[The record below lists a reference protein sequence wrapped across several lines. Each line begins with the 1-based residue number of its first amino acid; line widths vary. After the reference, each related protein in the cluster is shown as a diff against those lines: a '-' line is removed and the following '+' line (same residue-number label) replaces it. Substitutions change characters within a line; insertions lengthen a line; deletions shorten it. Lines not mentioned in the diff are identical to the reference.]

1 MRQRARKSHI
11 GGQCYPRTCHIRCN
25 KDADEHAYAGLGLL
39 PSPAVGSPHWELN
52 TEASI
57 PGEWENLNDTCQ
69 PGNPSSP
76 VSLPISD
83 TSMDFATVPPA
94 SLINSAWSWHLP
106 YTGPIHHNGA
116 GFSSEGLE
124 FPDAP
129 IDANQGI
136 SGCSGYFASV
146 ETLNTPTADV
156 ETTSLEPFG
165 IRQGC
170 MNLGSSDIFP
180 ESFITASAARD
191 LKEPC
196 LGAAD
201 SKTSPR
207 TK

>member
-1 MRQRARKSHI
+1 
-11 GGQCYPRTCHIRCN
+11 
-25 KDADEHAYAGLGLL
+25 
-39 PSPAVGSPHWELN
+39 
-52 TEASI
+52 
-57 PGEWENLNDTCQ
+57 
-69 PGNPSSP
+69 
-76 VSLPISD
+76 
-83 TSMDFATVPPA
+83 MDFATVPPA